1 MVSKPAIVGVL
12 GGVAILTALGLNFW
26 LVPGDEEEPA
36 TNVSAPA
43 PPSAGNQQRSST
55 APSTGSADYGS
66 VLPKRDA
73 TKQPPASAD
82 RSDETAAAMA
92 KRKPSFDIVR
102 VDPDG
107 NTVIAGRAKPNAEV
121 TILDG
126 GTQGLYLVNYV
137 EDADSLIVFDA
148 IDYGLSPGELKLV
161 RDDEVPRFTGAKK
174 MSLHQTGFQEV
185 LSAADLLGRYP
196 KRLALIGCQPLD
208 LEDWGGPLTAPVR
221 AQIDPA
227 IRLACDL
234 LAQWGAPVAVRSAP
248 LAPAERLLANDIDH
262 LNYEL
267 RARSA

>member
-1 MVSKPAIVGVL
+1 MPSSAQSDRILVL
-12 GGVAILTALGLNFW
+12 GIGNILWA
-26 LVPGDEEEPA
+26 DE
-36 TNVSAPA
+36 
-43 PPSAGNQQRSST
+43 GF
-55 APSTGSADYGS
+55 G
-66 VLPKRDA
+66 
-73 TKQPPASAD
+73 
-82 RSDETAAAMA
+82 
-92 KRKPSFDIVR
+92 VR
-102 VDPDG
+102 VVEEFHRRYAVSD
-107 NTVIAGRAKPNAEV
+107 NV